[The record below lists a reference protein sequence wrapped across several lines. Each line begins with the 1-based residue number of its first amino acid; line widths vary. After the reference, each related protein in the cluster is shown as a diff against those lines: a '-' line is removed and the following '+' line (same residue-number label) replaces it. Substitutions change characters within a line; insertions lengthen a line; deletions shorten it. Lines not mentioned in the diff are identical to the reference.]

1 MRRKLVLWLAVLAVW
16 LGSGGAAAG
25 DPITLVST
33 GSGIAVLARASEGG
47 VTDRKAYPFAFTNNQ
62 TVTLSAAAGGTTASA
77 SAHIAGDFTDL
88 ARLSGTGSATVGF
101 DTTNGIGDVSVF
113 SAFLVEF
120 RLDSAHTYAFDAT
133 FGSSGDETRD
143 PFITE
148 RGHWLAQLTTLGGA
162 GFLVESRDP
171 GAVTREGVLGAG
183 LYRFLVTASAIGL
196 NHLAGPV
203 GTDAFASFAFTL
215 DLDPLATDPDPVV
228 TPEPASMILLGTG
241 LVGVLRAA
249 RRRHTTE

>member
-1 MRRKLVLWLAVLAVW
+1 MRQKFVAIMALLVVW
-16 LGSGGAAAG
+16 TAGAPTAAA

-47 VTDRKAYPFAFTNNQ
+47 VTDRKSFPFAFTNNE

-77 SAHIAGDFTDL
+77 SAAIAGDLSDL
-88 ARLSGTGSATVGF
+88 ARLSGTGSATVGY
-101 DTTNGIGDVSVF
+101 DTTNGIGDVSGV

-120 RLDSAHTYAFDAT
+120 RLDSTHTYAFDAS
-133 FGSSGDETRD
+133 FVASGEESRD
-143 PFITE
+143 PFIAE

-162 GFLVESRDP
+162 GFLVESVNPAD
-171 GAVTREGVLGAG
+171 VTRAGVLGAG
-183 LYRFLVTASAIGL
+183 LYRFLVRASAIGT
-196 NHLAGPV
+196 NHLPGAV
-203 GTDAFASFAFTL
+203 STDAFASFAFTL
-215 DLDPLATDPDPVV
+215 DLDPLVTDPDPVV

-249 RRRHTTE
+249 RRRRTTE